1 MTRRIVWSK
10 KMSKEERKAVR
21 DFLKDYETD
30 DLTIVFA
37 DRWKYTATNGKTYSI
52 NTLHGHRVFGLFL
65 WGNGGNMDY
74 AGVKYLWT
82 PAIVVNMEAE
92 SGQKRWKRTFLHE
105 MGHYLHW
112 KEDPARFEKESGK
125 EQEQRARE
133 FAELKTLSL

>member
-1 MTRRIVWSK
+1 
-10 KMSKEERKAVR
+10 
-21 DFLKDYETD
+21 
-30 DLTIVFA
+30 
-37 DRWKYTATNGKTYSI
+37 
-52 NTLHGHRVFGLFL
+52 
-65 WGNGGNMDY
+65 MDY